1 MAKAGLDKSA
11 VIAKAAELANAEGL
25 DAVTLKSLA
34 EVLGIQSPSLYNYV
48 GSLSELKKELML
60 YGWRQLEER
69 MLRAS
74 AGVSGYEAL
83 REMSRA
89 FYKYARENKGV
100 FDAALRYNKFA
111 DGEAMA
117 VTTGLFDVVYRI
129 FEGLNISRENAEHL
143 IRTMRGFLEGFS
155 LLVNN
160 DAFGNPVSVEKSFEL
175 SLDVLIEGMKA
186 LEGK

>member
-1 MAKAGLDKSA
+1 MAKVGLDKAA
-11 VIAKAAELANAEGL
+11 VIVRAAELANSEGL
-25 DAVTLKSLA
+25 EAVTLKSLA
-34 EVLGIQSPSLYNYV
+34 EALGIQSPSLYNYV
-48 GSLSELKKELML
+48 GSLSELKRELML

-89 FYKYARENKGV
+89 FYSYARENKGV

-111 DGEAMA
+111 DNEAMSA
-117 VTTGLFDVVYRI
+117 TTGLFDVLYKI
-129 FEGLNISRENAEHL
+129 FEGLNISRENSEHL
-143 IRTMRGFLEGFS
+143 IRTMRGFLEGFA

-160 DAFGNPVSVEKSFEL
+160 EAFGNPVSVEKSFEL
-175 SLDVLIEGMKA
+175 SLDVLIEGIKT

>member
-11 VIAKAAELANAEGL
+11 VIAKAAELANSEGL

-74 AGVSGYEAL
+74 AGVSGYDAL
-83 REMSRA
+83 RKMSCA

-100 FDAALRYNKFA
+100 CDAAVRDNKFA

-117 VTTGLFDVVYRI
+117 VAAGLFDVLYRI
-129 FEGLNISRENAEHL
+129 FEGVNISRENAEHL

-175 SLDVLIEGMKA
+175 SLDVLIEGMKTW
-186 LEGK
+186 EGK